1 MAGIVPRLGRAR
13 ADRCPCGHNATIR
26 QRATSSGIAARQR
39 AKSSGIA
46 ARQRATSSGIA
57 ARQRAKSSGIAARQ
71 RATSSGIA
79 AFRRRRTDLRQAAL
93 VPPNGMSPAGLY
105 FPFECGRS

>member
-39 AKSSGIA
+39 AK
-46 ARQRATSSGIA
+46 SSGIA